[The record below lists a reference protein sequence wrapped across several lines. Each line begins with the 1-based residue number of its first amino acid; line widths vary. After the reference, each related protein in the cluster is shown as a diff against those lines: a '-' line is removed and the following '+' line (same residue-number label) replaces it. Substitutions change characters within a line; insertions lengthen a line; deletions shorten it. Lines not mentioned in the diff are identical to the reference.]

1 MMNES
6 GTKQEIPMSFNLD
19 DFYTTQEQRDDEKK
33 EKIEEIKIELIDN
46 FKNHPFK
53 VLDNEELKSL
63 EDSIKTNGLMEAVI
77 IRPKEDGRYEMIS
90 GHRRLLAC
98 KKLGFDKISCRVR
111 DLTDDEAIIYMV
123 DSNLHREKLLPSE
136 KAFAYKMKYEAIK
149 HQGKTFGPL
158 DQKLDTSGPLDR
170 KSSAEII
177 GEQHGESEKTIR
189 RFISLT
195 NLIPELLQMVDNAEL
210 KESPS
215 IALRPAVE
223 LSYLSK
229 EEQKM
234 LAEYIEFNLVT
245 PSLEQAIKLKE
256 LSKGGILKEENIET
270 LLDVP
275 KANQIQKF
283 KINEEKLFNVV
294 PKNIE
299 RDKLEDF
306 VIKACE
312 FYSKHLRNKER
323 ER

>member
-6 GTKQEIPMSFNLD
+6 GAKQEIPMSFNLD

-33 EKIEEIKIELIDN
+33 EKIENIDIKLIDN
-46 FKNHPFK
+46 FKDHPFK
-53 VLDNEELKSL
+53 VLDNDELKTL

-77 IRPKEDGRYEMIS
+77 LRPKKDGRYEMIS

-98 KKLGFDKISCRVR
+98 KKLGLESMPSRVR
-111 DLTDDEAIIYMV
+111 NLTDDEAIIYMV
-123 DSNLHREKLLPSE
+123 DSNIHREKLLPSE
-136 KAFAYKMKYEAIK
+136 KAYAYKMKLEAMK
-149 HQGKTFGPL
+149 HQGTYLQDDETSRQLG
-158 DQKLDTSGPLDR
+158 DKL
-170 KSSAEII
+170 KSVDILSSKSEDSARQI
-177 GEQHGESEKTIR
+177 HRYIR
-189 RFISLT
+189 LT
-195 NLIPELLQMVDNAEL
+195 YLIPELLQMVDNAEL
-210 KESPS
+210 KENPS
-215 IALRPAVE
+215 IALNPAVN
-223 LSYLSK
+223 LSYLTK

-283 KINEEKLFNVV
+283 KISEDRLFNVV

>member
-1 MMNES
+1 MSES
-6 GTKQEIPMSFNLD
+6 ITKQKIPMSFNLD

-33 EKIEEIKIELIDN
+33 EKIDEVSVSLIDN

-53 VLDNEELKSL
+53 VLDNDEMKTL
-63 EDSIKTNGLMEAVI
+63 ENSIQNNGLMEAVI
-77 IRPKEDGRYEMIS
+77 IRPKKDGRFEMIS
-90 GHRRLLAC
+90 GHRRLMAC
-98 KKLGFDKISCRVR
+98 KNLGLETIPCRIR
-111 DLTDDEAIIYMV
+111 DLTDDEATIYMV

-136 KAFAYKMKYEAIK
+136 KAFAYKMKYEALR
-149 HQGKTFGPL
+149 HQG
-158 DQKLDTSGPLDR
+158 TSLPQDSTLRPVVTKFRSDD
-170 KSSAEII
+170 IL
-177 GEQHGESEKTIR
+177 GEEHGESGRQVQRYIR
-189 RFISLT
+189 LT
-195 NLIPELLQMVDNAEL
+195 NLIPKLLQMVDNAEL
-210 KESPS
+210 KEIPA

-223 LSYLSK
+223 LSFLKK

-234 LAEYIEFNLVT
+234 LAEYIEYNFVT

-256 LSKGGILKEENIET
+256 LSRGGILREENIEK

>member
-1 MMNES
+1 MMNEK

-33 EKIEEIKIELIDN
+33 EKIEEVNISLIDN

-53 VLDNEELKSL
+53 VLDNEEMQTL
-63 EDSIKTNGLMEAVI
+63 ENSIKNNGLMEAVI
-77 IRPKEDGRYEMIS
+77 IRPKEDGRFEMIS
-90 GHRRLLAC
+90 GHRRLMAC
-98 KKLGFDKISCRVR
+98 KKLGLETIPCRIR
-111 DLTDDEAIIYMV
+111 ELTDDEATIYMV

-136 KAFAYKMKYEAIK
+136 KAFAYKMKYEALR
-149 HQGKTFGPL
+149 HQG
-158 DQKLDTSGPLDR
+158 TSLPQDSTLRPVVR
-170 KSSAEII
+170 KFRSDDIL
-177 GEQHGESEKTIR
+177 GEEHGDSGRQVQRYIR
-189 RFISLT
+189 LT
-195 NLIPELLQMVDNAEL
+195 NLIPKLLQMVDNSEL

-223 LSYLSK
+223 LSFLNK

-234 LAEYIEFNLVT
+234 LAEYIEFNLIT

-256 LSKGGILKEENIET
+256 LSRGGILKEENIEK

-275 KANQIQKF
+275 KANQIQKI

-299 RDKLEDF
+299 RDKLEEF

>member
-1 MMNES
+1 MMNEK

-33 EKIEEIKIELIDN
+33 EKIEEVNISLIDN

-53 VLDNEELKSL
+53 VLDNEEMQTL
-63 EDSIKTNGLMEAVI
+63 ENSIKNNGLMEAVI
-77 IRPKEDGRYEMIS
+77 IRPKEDGRFEMIS
-90 GHRRLLAC
+90 GHRRLMAC
-98 KKLGFDKISCRVR
+98 KKLGLETIPCRIR
-111 DLTDDEAIIYMV
+111 ELTDDEATIYMV

-136 KAFAYKMKYEAIK
+136 KAFAYKMKYEALR
-149 HQGKTFGPL
+149 HQG
-158 DQKLDTSGPLDR
+158 TSLPQDSTLRPVVTKFRSDD
-170 KSSAEII
+170 IL
-177 GEQHGESEKTIR
+177 GEEHGDSGRQVQRYIR
-189 RFISLT
+189 LT
-195 NLIPELLQMVDNAEL
+195 NLIPKLLQMVDNSEL

-223 LSYLSK
+223 SSFLNK

-234 LAEYIEFNLVT
+234 LAEYIEFNLIT

-256 LSKGGILKEENIET
+256 LSRGGILKEENIEK

-275 KANQIQKF
+275 KANQIQKI

>member
-1 MMNES
+1 MNES
-6 GTKQEIPMSFNLD
+6 QTKQKIPMSFNLD

-33 EKIEEIKIELIDN
+33 EKIEEVNISLIDN

-53 VLDNEELKSL
+53 VLDNEEMRTL
-63 EDSIKTNGLMEAVI
+63 ENSIQSNGLMEAVI
-77 IRPKEDGRYEMIS
+77 LRPKQDGRFEMIS
-90 GHRRLLAC
+90 GHRRLMAC
-98 KKLGFDKISCRVR
+98 KNLGLETIPSRIR

-136 KAFAYKMKYEAIK
+136 KAYAYKMKYEALR
-149 HQGKTFGPL
+149 HQGTSLPQDSTL
-158 DQKLDTSGPLDR
+158 RPVVTKLRSDDIL
-170 KSSAEII
+170 
-177 GEQHGESEKTIR
+177 GEEHGESGRQVQRYIR
-189 RFISLT
+189 LT
-195 NLIPELLQMVDNAEL
+195 NLIPKLLQMVDNTEL

-223 LSYLSK
+223 LSFLTK

-234 LAEYIEFNLVT
+234 LAEYIECNLVT

-256 LSKGGILKEENIET
+256 LSRGGILREENIEN

-312 FYSKHLRNKER
+312 FYSKHLKNKDR

>member
-1 MMNES
+1 MNES

-19 DFYTTQEQRDDEKK
+19 DFYTTQEQRDDKKK
-33 EKIEEIKIELIDN
+33 EKIEEINISLIDN
-46 FKNHPFK
+46 FKDHPFK
-53 VLDNEELKSL
+53 VLDNEELQSL
-63 EDSIKTNGLMEAVI
+63 ENSIKDNGLMEAVI
-77 IRPKEDGRYEMIS
+77 LRQKSNGRYEMIS

-98 KKLGFDKISCRVR
+98 KKLGLETIPSRIR
-111 DLTDDEAIIYMV
+111 NLTDDEAIIYMV

-136 KAFAYKMKYEAIK
+136 KAFAYKMKYEAMK
-149 HQGKTFGPL
+149 HQGIKTFQPQN
-158 DQKLDTSGPLDR
+158 QKNTSGPVVQ
-170 KSSAEII
+170 KSSDEII
-177 GEQHGESEKTIR
+177 GDEHGESGRQVRRYIR
-189 RFISLT
+189 LT
-195 NLIPELLQMVDNAEL
+195 NLIPELLQMVDNGEL
-210 KESPS
+210 KEAPA
-215 IALRPAVE
+215 IALRPGVE
-223 LSYLSK
+223 LSFLTK

-234 LAEYIEFNLVT
+234 LAEYIECNLTT

-256 LSKGGILKEENIET
+256 LSRAGVLKEENIES

-283 KINEEKLFNVV
+283 KISEDRLFNVV

>member
-33 EKIEEIKIELIDN
+33 EKIENIDIKLIDN
-46 FKNHPFK
+46 FKDHPFK
-53 VLDNEELKSL
+53 VLDNDELKTL

-77 IRPKEDGRYEMIS
+77 LRPKKDGRYEMIS

-98 KKLGFDKISCRVR
+98 KKLGLESIPSRVR
-111 DLTDDEAIIYMV
+111 NLTDDEAIIYMV

-136 KAFAYKMKYEAIK
+136 KAYAYKMKLEAMK
-149 HQGKTFGPL
+149 HQGTYLQDDETSRQLG
-158 DQKLDTSGPLDR
+158 DKL
-170 KSSAEII
+170 KSVDILSSKSEDSARQI
-177 GEQHGESEKTIR
+177 HRYIR
-189 RFISLT
+189 LT
-195 NLIPELLQMVDNAEL
+195 YLIPELLQMVDNAEL
-210 KESPS
+210 KENPS
-215 IALRPAVE
+215 IALNPAVN
-223 LSYLSK
+223 LSYLTK

-283 KINEEKLFNVV
+283 KISEEKLFDVV

-312 FYSKHLRNKER
+312 FYSKHLRQKNMER
-323 ER
+323 

>member
-1 MMNES
+1 MNES
-6 GTKQEIPMSFNLD
+6 QTKQKIPMSFNLD

-33 EKIEEIKIELIDN
+33 EKIEEVNISLIDN

-53 VLDNEELKSL
+53 VLDNEEMRTL
-63 EDSIKTNGLMEAVI
+63 ENSIQSNGLMEAVI
-77 IRPKEDGRYEMIS
+77 IRPKQDGRFEMIS
-90 GHRRLLAC
+90 GHRRLMAC
-98 KKLGFDKISCRVR
+98 KNLGLETIPSRIR

-136 KAFAYKMKYEAIK
+136 KAYAYKMKYEALR
-149 HQGKTFGPL
+149 HQG
-158 DQKLDTSGPLDR
+158 TSLPQDSTLRPVVTKFRSDD
-170 KSSAEII
+170 IL
-177 GEQHGESEKTIR
+177 GEEHGESGRQVQRYIR
-189 RFISLT
+189 LT
-195 NLIPELLQMVDNAEL
+195 NLIPKLLQMVDNAEL
-210 KESPS
+210 KEIPA

-223 LSYLSK
+223 LSFLKK

-234 LAEYIEFNLVT
+234 LAEYIEYNFVT

-256 LSKGGILKEENIET
+256 LSRGGILREENIEK

-283 KINEEKLFNVV
+283 KISEDRLFNVV

>member
-1 MMNES
+1 MNES
-6 GTKQEIPMSFNLD
+6 QTKQKIPMSFNLD

-33 EKIEEIKIELIDN
+33 EKIEEVSISLIDN

-53 VLDNEELKSL
+53 VLDNEEMKTL
-63 EDSIKTNGLMEAVI
+63 ENSIQNNGLMEAVI
-77 IRPKEDGRYEMIS
+77 IRPKKDGRFEMIS
-90 GHRRLLAC
+90 GHRRLMAC
-98 KKLGFDKISCRVR
+98 KNLGLETIPSRVR
-111 DLTDDEAIIYMV
+111 DLTDDEATIYMV

-136 KAFAYKMKYEAIK
+136 KAFAYKMKYEAMK
-149 HQGKTFGPL
+149 HQGTSLPQDTTLRPVGT
-158 DQKLDTSGPLDR
+158 KLRSDHVLADEVGD
-170 KSSAEII
+170 SARQI
-177 GEQHGESEKTIR
+177 QRYIR
-189 RFISLT
+189 LT
-195 NLIPELLQMVDNAEL
+195 NLIPKLLTMVDNAEL
-210 KESPS
+210 KEMPA

-223 LSYLSK
+223 LSFLTK

-234 LAEYIEFNLVT
+234 LAEYIEYNFVT

-256 LSKGGILKEENIET
+256 LSRGGILREENIEK

-283 KINEEKLFNVV
+283 KISEDKLFNVV

-299 RDKLEDF
+299 RDKVEDF

>member
-33 EKIEEIKIELIDN
+33 EKIEDINIKLIDN
-46 FKNHPFK
+46 FKDHPFK
-53 VLDNEELKSL
+53 VLDNDELKTL

-77 IRPKEDGRYEMIS
+77 LRPKKDGRYEMIS

-98 KKLGFDKISCRVR
+98 KKLGLESIPSRVR
-111 DLTDDEAIIYMV
+111 NLTDDEAIIYMV

-136 KAFAYKMKYEAIK
+136 KAFAYKMKLEAMK
-149 HQGKTFGPL
+149 HQGTYLQDDETSRQLG
-158 DQKLDTSGPLDR
+158 DKL
-170 KSSAEII
+170 KSVDILSSKSEDSARQI
-177 GEQHGESEKTIR
+177 HRYIR
-189 RFISLT
+189 LT
-195 NLIPELLQMVDNAEL
+195 YLIPELLQMVDNAEL
-210 KESPS
+210 KENPS
-215 IALRPAVE
+215 LALNPAVN
-223 LSYLSK
+223 LSYLTK

-283 KINEEKLFNVV
+283 KISEEKLFDVV

>member
-33 EKIEEIKIELIDN
+33 EKIENIDIKLIGN
-46 FKNHPFK
+46 FKDHPFK
-53 VLDNEELKSL
+53 VLDNDELKTL

-77 IRPKEDGRYEMIS
+77 LRPKKDGRYEMIS

-98 KKLGFDKISCRVR
+98 KKLGLESIPSRVR
-111 DLTDDEAIIYMV
+111 NLTDDEAIIYMV

-136 KAFAYKMKYEAIK
+136 KAYAYKMKLEAMK
-149 HQGKTFGPL
+149 HQGTYLQDDETSRQLG
-158 DQKLDTSGPLDR
+158 DKL
-170 KSSAEII
+170 KSVDILSSKSEDSARQI
-177 GEQHGESEKTIR
+177 HRYIR
-189 RFISLT
+189 LT
-195 NLIPELLQMVDNAEL
+195 YLIPELLQMVDNAEL
-210 KESPS
+210 KENPS
-215 IALRPAVE
+215 IALNPAVN
-223 LSYLSK
+223 LSYLTK

>member
-33 EKIEEIKIELIDN
+33 EKIENIDIKLIDN
-46 FKNHPFK
+46 FKDHPFK
-53 VLDNEELKSL
+53 VLDNDELKTL

-77 IRPKEDGRYEMIS
+77 LRPKKDGRYEMIS

-98 KKLGFDKISCRVR
+98 KKLGLESIPSRVR
-111 DLTDDEAIIYMV
+111 NLTDDEAIIYMV

-136 KAFAYKMKYEAIK
+136 KAYAYKMKLEAMK
-149 HQGKTFGPL
+149 HQGTYLQDDETSRQLG
-158 DQKLDTSGPLDR
+158 DKL
-170 KSSAEII
+170 KSVDILSSKSEDSARQI
-177 GEQHGESEKTIR
+177 HRYIR
-189 RFISLT
+189 LT
-195 NLIPELLQMVDNAEL
+195 YLIPELLQMVDNAEL
-210 KESPS
+210 KENPS
-215 IALRPAVE
+215 IALNPAVN
-223 LSYLSK
+223 LSYLTK

>member
-1 MMNES
+1 MSES
-6 GTKQEIPMSFNLD
+6 ITKQKIPMSFNLD

-33 EKIEEIKIELIDN
+33 EKIDEVSVSLIDN

-53 VLDNEELKSL
+53 VLDNDEMKTL
-63 EDSIKTNGLMEAVI
+63 ENSIQNNGLMEAVI
-77 IRPKEDGRYEMIS
+77 IRPKKDGRFEMIS
-90 GHRRLLAC
+90 GHRRLMAC
-98 KKLGFDKISCRVR
+98 KNLGLETIPCRIR
-111 DLTDDEAIIYMV
+111 DLTDDEATIYMV

-136 KAFAYKMKYEAIK
+136 KAFAYKMKYEALR
-149 HQGKTFGPL
+149 HQG
-158 DQKLDTSGPLDR
+158 TSLPQDSTLRPVVTKFRSDD
-170 KSSAEII
+170 IL
-177 GEQHGESEKTIR
+177 GEEHGESGRQVQRYIR
-189 RFISLT
+189 LT
-195 NLIPELLQMVDNAEL
+195 NLIPKLLQMVDNAEL
-210 KESPS
+210 KEIPA

-223 LSYLSK
+223 LSFLKK

-234 LAEYIEFNLVT
+234 LAEYIEFNLIT

-256 LSKGGILKEENIET
+256 LSRGGILKEENIEK

-275 KANQIQKF
+275 KANQIQKI

>member
-33 EKIEEIKIELIDN
+33 EKIEDINIKLIDN
-46 FKNHPFK
+46 FKDHPFK
-53 VLDNEELKSL
+53 VLDNDELKTL

-77 IRPKEDGRYEMIS
+77 LRPKKDGRYEMIS

-98 KKLGFDKISCRVR
+98 KKLGLESIPSRVR
-111 DLTDDEAIIYMV
+111 NLTDDEAIIYMV

-136 KAFAYKMKYEAIK
+136 KAFAYKMKLEAMK
-149 HQGKTFGPL
+149 HQGTYLQDDETSRQLG
-158 DQKLDTSGPLDR
+158 DKL
-170 KSSAEII
+170 KSVDILSSKSEDSARQI
-177 GEQHGESEKTIR
+177 HRYIR
-189 RFISLT
+189 LT
-195 NLIPELLQMVDNAEL
+195 YLIPELLQMVDNAEL
-210 KESPS
+210 KENPS
-215 IALRPAVE
+215 IALNPAVN
-223 LSYLSK
+223 LSYLTK

-283 KINEEKLFNVV
+283 KINEEKLFDVV

>member
-1 MMNES
+1 MSES
-6 GTKQEIPMSFNLD
+6 ITKQKIPMSFNLD

-33 EKIEEIKIELIDN
+33 EKIDEVSVSLIDN

-53 VLDNEELKSL
+53 VLDNDEMKTL
-63 EDSIKTNGLMEAVI
+63 ENSIQNNGLMEAVI
-77 IRPKEDGRYEMIS
+77 IRPKKDGRFEMIS
-90 GHRRLLAC
+90 GHRRLMAC
-98 KKLGFDKISCRVR
+98 KNLGLETIPCRIR
-111 DLTDDEAIIYMV
+111 DLTDDEATIYMV

-136 KAFAYKMKYEAIK
+136 KAFAYKMKYEALR
-149 HQGKTFGPL
+149 HQG
-158 DQKLDTSGPLDR
+158 TSLPQDSTLRPVVTKFRSDD
-170 KSSAEII
+170 IL
-177 GEQHGESEKTIR
+177 GEEHGESGRQVQRYIR
-189 RFISLT
+189 LT
-195 NLIPELLQMVDNAEL
+195 NLIPKLLQMVDNAEL
-210 KESPS
+210 KEIPA

-223 LSYLSK
+223 LSFLKK

>member
-33 EKIEEIKIELIDN
+33 EKIEDINIKLIDN

-53 VLDNEELKSL
+53 VLDNDELKSL

-77 IRPKEDGRYEMIS
+77 LRPKKDGRYEMIS

-98 KKLGFDKISCRVR
+98 KKLGLESIPSRVR
-111 DLTDDEAIIYMV
+111 NLTDDEAIIYMV

-136 KAFAYKMKYEAIK
+136 KAFAYKMKLEAMK
-149 HQGKTFGPL
+149 HQGTYLQDDETSRQLG
-158 DQKLDTSGPLDR
+158 DKL
-170 KSSAEII
+170 KSVDILSSKSEDSARQI
-177 GEQHGESEKTIR
+177 HRYIR
-189 RFISLT
+189 LT
-195 NLIPELLQMVDNAEL
+195 YLIPELLQMVDNAEL
-210 KESPS
+210 KENPS
-215 IALRPAVE
+215 IALNPAVN
-223 LSYLSK
+223 LSYLTK

-283 KINEEKLFNVV
+283 KINEEKLFDVV

>member
-1 MMNES
+1 MNES

-19 DFYTTQEQRDDEKK
+19 DFYTTQEQIDDEKK
-33 EKIEEIKIELIDN
+33 EKIEEINIELIDN

-98 KKLGFDKISCRVR
+98 KKLGLDKISCRVR

-136 KAFAYKMKYEAIK
+136 KAFAYK

-270 LLDVP
+270 LLDIP

-283 KINEEKLFNVV
+283 KINEDKLYNVV
-294 PKNIE
+294 PKNIG

-312 FYSKHLRNKER
+312 HYSKYLKQRDR

>member
-19 DFYTTQEQRDDEKK
+19 DFYTTQEQRNDEKK
-33 EKIEEIKIELIDN
+33 EKIENIDIKLIDN
-46 FKNHPFK
+46 FKDHPFK
-53 VLDNEELKSL
+53 VLDNDELKTL

-77 IRPKEDGRYEMIS
+77 LRPKKDGRYEMIS

-98 KKLGFDKISCRVR
+98 KKLGLESIPSRVR
-111 DLTDDEAIIYMV
+111 NLTNYEAIIYMV

-136 KAFAYKMKYEAIK
+136 KAYAYKMKLEAMK
-149 HQGKTFGPL
+149 HQGTYLQDDETSRQLG
-158 DQKLDTSGPLDR
+158 DKL
-170 KSSAEII
+170 KSVDILSSKSEDSARQI
-177 GEQHGESEKTIR
+177 HRYIR
-189 RFISLT
+189 LT
-195 NLIPELLQMVDNAEL
+195 YLIPELLQMVDNAEL
-210 KESPS
+210 KENPS
-215 IALRPAVE
+215 IALNPAVN
-223 LSYLSK
+223 LSYLTK

>member
-1 MMNES
+1 MNES

-33 EKIEEIKIELIDN
+33 EKIEEINIELIDN

-77 IRPKEDGRYEMIS
+77 IRPKENGRYEMIS

-98 KKLGFDKISCRVR
+98 KKLGLDKISCRVR
-111 DLTDDEAIIYMV
+111 ELIDDEAIIYMV

-136 KAFAYKMKYEAIK
+136 KAFAYKMKYEAMK
-149 HQGKTFGPL
+149 HQGTSLPQDTTLRPVGT
-158 DQKLDTSGPLDR
+158 KLRSDHVLADEVGD
-170 KSSAEII
+170 SARQI
-177 GEQHGESEKTIR
+177 QRYIR
-189 RFISLT
+189 LT
-195 NLIPELLQMVDNAEL
+195 NLIPELLQMVDNGEL
-210 KESPS
+210 KEAPA
-215 IALRPAVE
+215 IALRPGVE
-223 LSYLSK
+223 LSFLSK
-229 EEQKM
+229 EEQRM
-234 LAEYIEFNLVT
+234 LAEYIECNLTT

-283 KINEEKLFNVV
+283 KISEDKLFNVV

>member
-1 MMNES
+1 MNES
-6 GTKQEIPMSFNLD
+6 QTKQKMPMSFNLD

-33 EKIEEIKIELIDN
+33 EKIEEVNISLIDN

-53 VLDNEELKSL
+53 VLDNEEMRTL
-63 EDSIKTNGLMEAVI
+63 ENSIQSNGLMEAVI
-77 IRPKEDGRYEMIS
+77 IRPKQDGRFEMIS
-90 GHRRLLAC
+90 GHRRLMAC
-98 KKLGFDKISCRVR
+98 KNLGLETIPSRIR

-136 KAFAYKMKYEAIK
+136 KAYAYKMKYEALR
-149 HQGKTFGPL
+149 HQG
-158 DQKLDTSGPLDR
+158 TSLPQDSTLRPVVTKFRSDD
-170 KSSAEII
+170 IL
-177 GEQHGESEKTIR
+177 GEEHGESGRQVQRYIR
-189 RFISLT
+189 LT
-195 NLIPELLQMVDNAEL
+195 NLIPKLLQMVDNTEL

-223 LSYLSK
+223 LSFLTK

-234 LAEYIEFNLVT
+234 LAEYIECNLVT

-256 LSKGGILKEENIET
+256 LSRGGILREENIEN

-312 FYSKHLRNKER
+312 FYSKHLKNKDR

>member
-1 MMNES
+1 MSES
-6 GTKQEIPMSFNLD
+6 ITKQKIPMSFNLD

-33 EKIEEIKIELIDN
+33 EKIEEINIELIDN

-53 VLDNEELKSL
+53 VLDNDEMKTL
-63 EDSIKTNGLMEAVI
+63 ENSIQNNGLMEAVI
-77 IRPKEDGRYEMIS
+77 IRPKKDGRFEMIS
-90 GHRRLLAC
+90 GHRRLMAC
-98 KKLGFDKISCRVR
+98 KNLGLETIPCRIR
-111 DLTDDEAIIYMV
+111 DLTDDEATIYMV

-136 KAFAYKMKYEAIK
+136 KAFAYKMKYEALR
-149 HQGKTFGPL
+149 HQG
-158 DQKLDTSGPLDR
+158 TSLPQDSTLRPVVTKFRSDD
-170 KSSAEII
+170 IL
-177 GEQHGESEKTIR
+177 GEEHGESGRQVQRYIR
-189 RFISLT
+189 LT
-195 NLIPELLQMVDNAEL
+195 NLIPKLLQMVDNAEL
-210 KESPS
+210 KEMPA

-223 LSYLSK
+223 LSFLKK

-234 LAEYIEFNLVT
+234 LAEYIEYNFVT

-256 LSKGGILKEENIET
+256 LSRGGILREENIEK

-283 KINEEKLFNVV
+283 KINEEKLFDVV

>member
-33 EKIEEIKIELIDN
+33 EKIENIDIKLIDN
-46 FKNHPFK
+46 FKDHPFK
-53 VLDNEELKSL
+53 VLDNDELKTL

-77 IRPKEDGRYEMIS
+77 LRPKKDGRYEMIS

-98 KKLGFDKISCRVR
+98 KKLGLESIPSRVR
-111 DLTDDEAIIYMV
+111 NLTDDEAIIYMV

-136 KAFAYKMKYEAIK
+136 KAYAYKMKLEAMK
-149 HQGKTFGPL
+149 HQGTYLQDDETSRQLG
-158 DQKLDTSGPLDR
+158 DKL
-170 KSSAEII
+170 KSVDILSSKSEDSARQI
-177 GEQHGESEKTIR
+177 HRYIR
-189 RFISLT
+189 LT
-195 NLIPELLQMVDNAEL
+195 YLIPELLQMVDNAEL
-210 KESPS
+210 KENPS
-215 IALRPAVE
+215 IALNPAVN
-223 LSYLSK
+223 LSYLTT

-245 PSLEQAIKLKE
+245 HILEQAIKLKE